1 MKKLIT
7 VMLFVVAFT
16 TTVNA
21 QEAKSKS
28 HAKNEICCSKHGDM
42 ANASAEEIAKCR
54 EKMAA
59 CTAEEKKNCNKNSS
73 CCSGGKTPLKK
84 A

>member
-16 TTVNA
+16 TAGNA
-21 QEAKSKS
+21 QEAKTKTQ
-28 HAKNEICCSKHGDM
+28 AKNDICCIKHGDM
-42 ANASAEEIAKCR
+42 ANATAEEIAKCK
-54 EKMAA
+54 EKMAS
-59 CTAEEKKNCNKNSS
+59 CTTEEKKACAKSSS
-73 CCSGGKTPLKK
+73 CCSAGKTPPKK